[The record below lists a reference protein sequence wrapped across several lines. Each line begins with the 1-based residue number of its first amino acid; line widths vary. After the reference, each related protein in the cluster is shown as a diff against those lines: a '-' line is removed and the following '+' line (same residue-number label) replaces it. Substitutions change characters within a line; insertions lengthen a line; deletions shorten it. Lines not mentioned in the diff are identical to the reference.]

1 MRVLPSAAMVAPL
14 FSRLS
19 PFTRAS
25 RFLVAALLALA
36 ALPADAG
43 PTLDRIRS
51 KGTIVFAYRDGAAP
65 FSFKDR
71 AGHVR
76 GYSVELCSRVAAAL
90 SQRLGLASLKVDW
103 LPVNADQR
111 LEAVASGR
119 ADAECG
125 TTTITLSR
133 METVDFSLPIFVTGG
148 TVIVP
153 GKSAIAKLSDLA
165 GKRVA
170 VIAGTTTER
179 ALVAAL
185 NVQDATAVV
194 VPVRTSSEGV
204 AELVA
209 GKVDAYAADRL
220 VLLQVQLRNA
230 TDQPFNVLPGDYSYE
245 PYGLVL
251 PRGDPDFRL
260 AVNRALVDLYKR
272 GEIDPIYQRWLA
284 PLGPP
289 GPLLN
294 AMFYLNALPD

>member
-1 MRVLPSAAMVAPL
+1 MPAPVDHRSL
-14 FSRLS
+14 ARA
-19 PFTRAS
+19 TRAA
-25 RFLVAALLALA
+25 RAVVAALALVAAIPALA
-36 ALPADAG
+36 GPA
-43 PTLDRIRS
+43 LDRIRE
-51 KGTIVFAYRDGAAP
+51 KGAIVFAYRDGAAP
-65 FSFKDR
+65 FSYKDR

-76 GYSVELCSRVAAAL
+76 GYSVDLCARIAGAL
-90 SQRLGLASLKVDW
+90 QKRLGLASLKVDW

-111 LEAVASGR
+111 LDAVASGR

-133 METVDFSLPIFVTGG
+133 METVDFSLPIFIDGG
-148 TVIVP
+148 AVMVP
-153 GKSAIAKLSDLA
+153 GKSALAKLADLA

-179 ALVAAL
+179 ALVTAL
-185 NVQDATAVV
+185 NVQDATAVI
-194 VPVRTSSEGV
+194 VPVRTSEEGM
-204 AELVA
+204 AQLA
-209 GKVDAYAADRL
+209 GGKVDAYAADRL
-220 VLLQVQLRNA
+220 VLTQLRLRHA
-230 TDQPFNVLPGDYSYE
+230 PDAFTLLPGDFSYE
-245 PYGLVL
+245 PYGIVL

-260 AVNRALVDLYKR
+260 AIDRALVTIYKQ

>member
-1 MRVLPSAAMVAPL
+1 MLPSAAMAAPAAL
-14 FSRLS
+14 RRLALS
-19 PFTRAS
+19 ARAL
-25 RFLVAALLALA
+25 RCAVAALCVLA
-36 ALPADAG
+36 ALPVAAG
-43 PTLDRIRS
+43 PTLDRVRT
-51 KGTIVFAYRDGAAP
+51 KGTIVFAFRDGAAP
-65 FSFKDR
+65 FSYKDR

-76 GYSVELCSRVAAAL
+76 GYSVELCARIAGAL
-90 SQRLGLASLKVDW
+90 QKRLGLPSLKVDW
-103 LPVNADQR
+103 LPVTADQR

-133 METVDFSLPIFVTGG
+133 METVDFSLPIFVDGG
-148 TVIVP
+148 AVMVP
-153 GKSAIAKLSDLA
+153 GKSTVTHLTDLA

-179 ALVAAL
+179 ALVGAL
-185 NVQDATAVV
+185 NVQDATAVI
-194 VPVRTSSEGV
+194 VPVRTSEEGM
-204 AELVA
+204 AQLAA

-220 VLLQVQLRNA
+220 VLTQLRLRSA
-230 TDQPFNVLPGDYSYE
+230 PDAPFTVLPGDFSYE
-245 PYGLVL
+245 PYGIVL

-260 AVNRALVDLYKR
+260 AINRALVAVYKE
-272 GEIDPIYQRWLA
+272 GEIDAIYQRWLA